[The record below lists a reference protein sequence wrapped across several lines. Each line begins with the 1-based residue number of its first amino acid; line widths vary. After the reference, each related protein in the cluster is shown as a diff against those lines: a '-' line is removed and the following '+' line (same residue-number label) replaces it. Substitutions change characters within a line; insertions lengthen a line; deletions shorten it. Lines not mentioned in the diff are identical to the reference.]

1 MGMIYLVIASL
12 SWSLVGVLVKTAAF
26 QFDPYTITFARFSIG
41 VLALAGFALATR
53 HSLKPAVLNR
63 WIWVGAI
70 GKSVNYL
77 FENVGVSQGFAY
89 GNVLVFPTQ
98 TVVLLLLGIFLFKE
112 KLSGKSWTAAA
123 IVVAGV
129 LLITWNGRPLSAPL
143 GEQGWLALVFIA
155 SGVGAALHLFSQKML
170 LDAMKDVSMNYS
182 IFLWASL
189 LCTLPLPVAA
199 DWSGTFVPGAWAAAA
214 ALGLITG
221 LSFLLSSKGMRSVKF
236 SVAAIVFNLPVLFTV
251 LWAVVFYRE
260 PVTAYIAGGAVV
272 VAVGMTMLNW
282 PSRARSAA

>member
-1 MGMIYLVIASL
+1 M

-41 VLALAGFALATR
+41 VLALAAFVLATR
-53 HSLKPAVLNR
+53 NSLKPAMLNR

-70 GKSVNYL
+70 GKSLNYL
-77 FENVGVSQGFAY
+77 FENVGVSYGFAY

-98 TVVLLLLGIFLFKE
+98 TVVLLLIGILLFKE
-112 KLSGKSWTAAA
+112 RLSARSWTAAA
-123 IVVAGV
+123 IVVIGV
-129 LLITWNGRPLSAPL
+129 LLITWNGRPLSTPF
-143 GEQGWLALVFIA
+143 GEQGWLALVFVA

-182 IFLWASL
+182 IFLWASV
-189 LCTLPLPVAA
+189 LCALPLPVAA
-199 DWSGTFVPGAWAAAA
+199 DWKPVFVPGAWAAAL

-260 PVTAYIAGGAVV
+260 PVTAYIAGGAAVV
-272 VAVGMTMLNW
+272 TVGMTMLNW
-282 PSRARSAA
+282 PSRAKAAA

>member
-1 MGMIYLVIASL
+1 MIYLVIASL

-41 VLALAGFALATR
+41 VLALAGFALAAR

-112 KLSGKSWTAAA
+112 KLSGRSWTAAA

-143 GEQGWLALVFIA
+143 GEQGWLAVVFIA

-182 IFLWASL
+182 IFLWAAI
-189 LCTLPLPVAA
+189 LCALPLPAAA
-199 DWSGTFVPGAWAAAA
+199 DWSGTFVPGAWAAAV

>member
-1 MGMIYLVIASL
+1 MIYLVIASL